1 MIRNRTITNGII
13 VYEEIVD
20 LDNNTITIEDH
31 GVVIETRELTLEE
44 RRRNGPQPLN
54 SDGVFATL
62 NAVLGLWPLE
72 VAANAV
78 GLTTQDLINEAQGW
92 AAAGGV

>member
-78 GLTTQDLINEAQGW
+78 GLTPQDLINEAQGW